1 MGLRC
6 LVGHNY
12 GDLQTE
18 SERDETD
25 DEVVITI
32 REYRECS
39 RCGNRRIVS
48 ENKEVKPLSPSPE
61 EENEP
66 PEPTSPS
73 PEYEAS
79 EEISAEDDD
88 GIILPDDAPAA
99 EEAADERAR
108 GEWPDSEHEHEPE
121 TPEEE
126 SPKQWPDPKGNDEG
140 FNAEP
145 DNGEPA
151 SDVEFS
157 QNGLMPERRQDS
169 DEDHEPGIS
178 ATAGAAET
186 DGSSLES
193 GIRRSGP
200 GPSPTGRQQEAGPD
214 AVFVCPE
221 CGYESPGVG
230 ASLRAGDICPE
241 CRNGYMSEQAD

>member
-6 LVGHNY
+6 LVGHDY

-18 SERDETD
+18 SERDETG

-32 REYRECS
+32 REYRACS

-48 ENKEVKPLSPSPE
+48 ENKEVKPLSPSTD
-61 EENEP
+61 EENES
-66 PEPTSPS
+66 PEPASPP
-73 PEYEAS
+73 PEYESS
-79 EEISAEDDD
+79 EEVSAEDDD
-88 GIILPDDAPAA
+88 GIILPEDSTP
-99 EEAADERAR
+99 EETASDERAR
-108 GEWPDSEHEHEPE
+108 GEWPESEHDSETESPAEA
-121 TPEEE
+121 
-126 SPKQWPDPKGNDEG
+126 SPKQWPDPKGDDEG

-145 DNGEPA
+145 DDGEPA

-157 QNGLMPERRQDS
+157 KNGLMPERRQDS
-169 DEDHEPGIS
+169 EAAHEAGIS
-178 ATAGAAET
+178 ATPGSAES

-200 GPSPTGRQQEAGPD
+200 GPSPTGRQREAGPD

-221 CGYESPGVG
+221 CGYESPGIG

-241 CRNGYMSEQAD
+241 CRNGYMSEQTE